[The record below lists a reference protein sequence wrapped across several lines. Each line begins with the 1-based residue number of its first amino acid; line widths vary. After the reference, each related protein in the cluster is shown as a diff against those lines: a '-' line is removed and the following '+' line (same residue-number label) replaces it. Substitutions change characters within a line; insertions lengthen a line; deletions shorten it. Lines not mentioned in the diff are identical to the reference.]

1 MIVTSSVTLMAEEN
15 GIEFKCGVD
24 NHSEDRVLSLE
35 YPIVPNMATITEDGE
50 EDYIAHPFATGF
62 EVNNPMKVLKRTG
75 SGFVY
80 AVPGKL
86 LGGDDAVL
94 YLLRQGQGRAVFRG
108 VGRRRASEMAEFLQE
123 REWHAGSLRDPWCS
137 DMGPGKGIRPH
148 YPVQVSLLSGGG
160 WYEALTNTRAGP

>member
-75 SGFVY
+75 SGFVLCRTRK
-80 AVPGKL
+80 AS
-86 LGGDDAVL
+86 
-94 YLLRQGQGRAVFRG
+94 R
-108 VGRRRASEMAEFLQE
+108 GRRCSSLPITARAG
-123 REWHAGSLRDPWCS
+123 AGCISRRWTA
-137 DMGPGKGIRPH
+137 KGIRN
-148 YPVQVSLLSGGG
+148 G
-160 WYEALTNTRAGP
+160 